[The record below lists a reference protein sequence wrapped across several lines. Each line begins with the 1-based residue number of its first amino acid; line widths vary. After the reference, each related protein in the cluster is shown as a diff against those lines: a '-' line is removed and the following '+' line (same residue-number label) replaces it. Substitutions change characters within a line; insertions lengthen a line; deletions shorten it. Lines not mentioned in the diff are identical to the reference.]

1 MEYQLHASTP
11 QAAGGVRTICVH
23 GLPNDVRLRELRNLA
38 VLLPGY
44 ESCHLAPGDGRRL
57 VTGFVRFDSPTSAAH
72 ACERLQGLQFDE
84 EMPHMRPLAVE
95 IARRDLDDDRGG
107 SSRRDA
113 APAYAAFT
121 SYAARSRGSDD
132 TLCLRRLPEWV
143 GEDSLAGLVS
153 NLPGYRHLKLLP
165 TNGTKTLFVLFES
178 ASLAAAGLEA
188 LRGREVCGSGGQPHR
203 VEVEI
208 ARRSLQLSPPRD

>member
-1 MEYQLHASTP
+1 MRR
-11 QAAGGVRTICVH
+11 V
-23 GLPNDVRLRELRNLA
+23 
-38 VLLPGY
+38 
-44 ESCHLAPGDGRRL
+44 LAPGCGRA
-57 VTGFVRFDSPTSAAH
+57 SAA
-72 ACERLQGLQFDE
+72 AAASSDR
-84 EMPHMRPLAVE
+84 ASY
-95 IARRDLDDDRGG
+95 DDAQR
-107 SSRRDA
+107 
-113 APAYAAFT
+113 
-121 SYAARSRGSDD
+121 DD

>member
-1 MEYQLHASTP
+1 
-11 QAAGGVRTICVH
+11 
-23 GLPNDVRLRELRNLA
+23 
-38 VLLPGY
+38 
-44 ESCHLAPGDGRRL
+44 
-57 VTGFVRFDSPTSAAH
+57 
-72 ACERLQGLQFDE
+72 
-84 EMPHMRPLAVE
+84 MRPLAVE

-121 SYAARSRGSDD
+121 SYAARSVAPPPYPHAPPLQAYAYGGPFSGGAGAGAAYGYGYGNPACGGYSHRDAGAAPRVGGGGGVKRSRYDDAQRGSDD

>member
-1 MEYQLHASTP
+1 MAE
-11 QAAGGVRTICVH
+11 V
-23 GLPNDVRLRELRNLA
+23 
-38 VLLPGY
+38 
-44 ESCHLAPGDGRRL
+44 
-57 VTGFVRFDSPTSAAH
+57 
-72 ACERLQGLQFDE
+72 
-84 EMPHMRPLAVE
+84 RPLGADL
-95 IARRDLDDDRGG
+95 RD
-107 SSRRDA
+107 
-113 APAYAAFT
+113 AAFT
-121 SYAARSRGSDD
+121 SYAARSVAPPPYPHAPPLQAYAYGGPFSGGAGGAGAGAAYGYGYGNPACGGYSHRDAGAAPLRRRRRRRQAIALDDDAQRGSDD

-188 LRGREVCGSGGQPHR
+188 LQGREVCGSGGQPHG